1 MVMGVSGDGDGLI
14 VAMMVRLLACKE
26 RQSTSSRT
34 ECRHERR
41 VEDLQEVTVTCGDRG
56 MRGGKG

>member
-14 VAMMVRLLACKE
+14 VAMMVRLLLRAGDEKTV
-26 RQSTSSRT
+26 SISSRT

-41 VEDLQEVTVTCGDRG
+41 VDDLQEVKVSYGIDE
-56 MRGGKG
+56 